1 MDKKKRKENTAMDKT
16 HLDKFYKKNHAERMK
31 ALIAADILNSDDL
44 LLTDALHLTDELAD
58 NMIENHLANYELPL
72 GAALNFL
79 VDGKEYVVPM
89 AIEEPSVIAAASAGA
104 KIIAQ
109 AGGFKTTI
117 SDRTMIGQVALKDI
131 PDLTFAKS
139 NLVQHKKAI
148 LKKANDAHPSIVA
161 RGGGATDLLIRFIEA
176 DNEVQS
182 PEFLVV
188 HLHVS
193 TLEAMGANIINTMME
208 GISVYLEELTG
219 GTALMSILSNYAT
232 ECLASAVCQIP
243 VDLLKKNDYTGE
255 EVRDRLIEAGQLAY
269 VDPYRAVTHNK
280 GIMNGIDAV
289 VLASGN
295 DWRAISAGAHAYAS
309 NSGQYRSLSV
319 WKKADNGDLIGQLT
333 LPLPVGS
340 VGGSISIHPA
350 AKFSKRLMGYQSAK
364 ELEAVIVSV
373 GLAQNFSALK
383 ALVTEGIQKG
393 HMGLQARSLAISAGA
408 SGNAIEKVAEQLKQS
423 KNMNLATAKALLQEI
438 LTLED

>member
-1 MDKKKRKENTAMDKT
+1 MDKT
-16 HLDKFYKKNHAERMK
+16 HLTKFYKKTPTERIE
-31 ALIAADILNSDDL
+31 ALVAAGALTSTDL
-44 LLTDALHLTDELAD
+44 TGTDSLHLTDELAD
-58 NMIENHLANYELPL
+58 HMIENYLATYDLPL
-72 GAALNFL
+72 GSALNFL
-79 VDGKEYVVPM
+79 VDEKDYIVPM

-104 KIIAQ
+104 KVIAL

-117 SDRTMIGQVALKDI
+117 SDRIMIGQVALKDV
-131 PDLTFAKS
+131 PDLPLAKS
-139 NLVQHKKAI
+139 HLLQHKKAI
-148 LKKANDAHPSIVA
+148 LKKANAAHPSIVA
-161 RGGGATDLLIRFIEA
+161 RGGGATNLLIRIIEA
-176 DNEVQS
+176 DDEAAT

-193 TLEAMGANIINTMME
+193 TLEAMGANIINTMLE
-208 GISVYLEELTG
+208 GITAYLEELTG
-219 GTALMSILSNYAT
+219 GKALMSILSNYAT
-232 ECLASAVCQIP
+232 ECLATAVCQIP
-243 VDLLKKNDYTGE
+243 VDLLKRNDYTGE
-255 EVRDRLIEAGQLAY
+255 EVRDRLIEASQFAY
-269 VDPYRAVTHNK
+269 VDPYRAVTNNK

-309 NSGQYRSLSV
+309 RSGNYRSLST

-350 AKFSKRLMGYQSAK
+350 AQFSKRLLGYQTAK

-383 ALVTEGIQKG
+383 ALVTDGIQKG

-408 SGNAIEKVAEQLKQS
+408 SGTAIEKVAEQLKLA
-423 KNMNLATAKALLQEI
+423 KNMNLATAKALLQDI
-438 LTLED
+438 LALEE

>member
-1 MDKKKRKENTAMDKT
+1 MDKT
-16 HLDKFYKKNHAERMK
+16 YLTKFYKKSHTERIE
-31 ALIAADILNSDDL
+31 ALIAAGALASTDL
-44 LLTDALHLTDELAD
+44 MITDGLQLTDELAD
-58 NMIENHLANYELPL
+58 HMIENYLTTYELPL

-79 VDGKEYVVPM
+79 VDKKDYVVPM

-104 KIIAQ
+104 KIIAL

-117 SDRTMIGQVALKDI
+117 SDRIMIGQVALKDI
-131 PDLTFAKS
+131 PDLPLAKS
-139 NLVQHKKAI
+139 HLLQHKEAI
-148 LKKANDAHPSIVA
+148 LKKANTAHPSIVA
-161 RGGGATDLLIRFIEA
+161 RGGGATDFFVRLIEA
-176 DNEVQS
+176 DDEAEI

-193 TLEAMGANIINTMME
+193 TLEAMGANIINTMLE
-208 GISVYLEELTG
+208 GITAYLEELTG

-232 ECLASAVCQIP
+232 ECLATAVCQIP
-243 VDLLKKNDYTGE
+243 VDLLKRNDYTGE
-255 EVRDRLIEAGQLAY
+255 EVRDRLIEASQFAY

-309 NSGQYRSLSV
+309 RSGHYRSLSI

-350 AKFSKRLMGYQSAK
+350 AQFSKRLLGYPSAK

-383 ALVTEGIQKG
+383 ALVTDGIQKG
-393 HMGLQARSLAISAGA
+393 HMGLQARSLAISVGA
-408 SGNAIEKVAEQLKQS
+408 SGTAIEKVAEQLKQAE
-423 KNMNLATAKALLQEI
+423 NMNLATAKALLQEI
-438 LTLED
+438 LALEE

>member
-1 MDKKKRKENTAMDKT
+1 MDKT
-16 HLDKFYKKNHAERMK
+16 YLDKFYKMNHAERMD
-31 ALIAADILNSDDL
+31 ALVTSGSLTLDDL
-44 LLTDALHLTDELAD
+44 LLTKGLLLSDELAD

-72 GAALNFL
+72 GVALNFL
-79 VDGKEYVVPM
+79 IDGKDYIVPM

-117 SDRTMIGQVALKDI
+117 SERIMIGQVALKDV
-131 PDLTFAKS
+131 PNVTFAKN
-139 NLVQHKKAI
+139 NLVQHKNKI
-148 LKKANDAHPSIVA
+148 LKKANAAHPSIVK
-161 RGGGATDLLIRFIEA
+161 RGGGATDLFIRVIEA
-176 DNEVQS
+176 DADAGT
-182 PEFLVV
+182 PEFLMV

-208 GISVYLEELTG
+208 GITAYLEELTEG
-219 GTALMSILSNYAT
+219 SALMSILSNYAT
-232 ECLASAVCQIP
+232 ECIASAVCQIP
-243 VDLLKKNDYTGE
+243 INLLKKNGYSGE
-255 EVRDRLIEAGQLAY
+255 EVRDRLIEASQLAY

-309 NSGQYRSLSV
+309 RNGQYRGLSS
-319 WKKADNGDLIGQLT
+319 WKRAENGDLIGQLT

-340 VGGSISIHPA
+340 IGGSISIHPA
-350 AKFSKRLMGYQSAK
+350 AQFSKRLLGDPSAK
-364 ELEAVIVSV
+364 ELESVIVSV

-408 SGNAIEKVAEQLKQS
+408 TGSDIEKVAEQLKTA
-423 KNMNLATAKALLQEI
+423 KNMNLATAKALLKEI
-438 LTLED
+438 ES

>member
-1 MDKKKRKENTAMDKT
+1 MDKT
-16 HLDKFYKKNHAERMK
+16 HLTKFYKKTPTERIE
-31 ALIAADILNSDDL
+31 ALVAAGALTSTDL
-44 LLTDALHLTDELAD
+44 TGTDSLHLTDELAD
-58 NMIENHLANYELPL
+58 HMIENYLATYDLPL
-72 GAALNFL
+72 GSALNFL
-79 VDGKEYVVPM
+79 VDEKDYIVPM

-104 KIIAQ
+104 KVIAL

-117 SDRTMIGQVALKDI
+117 SDRIMIGQVALKDV
-131 PDLTFAKS
+131 PDLPLAKS
-139 NLVQHKKAI
+139 HLLQHKKAI
-148 LKKANDAHPSIVA
+148 LKKANTSHPSIVA
-161 RGGGATDLLIRFIEA
+161 RGGGATDLLIRIIEA
-176 DNEVQS
+176 DDEAAT

-193 TLEAMGANIINTMME
+193 TLEAMGANIINTMLE
-208 GISVYLEELTG
+208 GITAYLEELTG
-219 GTALMSILSNYAT
+219 GQALMSILSNYAT
-232 ECLASAVCQIP
+232 ECLATAVCQIP
-243 VDLLKKNDYTGE
+243 VDLLKRNDYTGE
-255 EVRDRLIEAGQLAY
+255 EVRDRLIEASQFAY
-269 VDPYRAVTHNK
+269 VDPYRAVTNNK
-280 GIMNGIDAV
+280 GIMNGIDAI

-309 NSGQYRSLSV
+309 RSGNYRSLST

-350 AKFSKRLMGYQSAK
+350 AQFSKRLLGYQTAK

-383 ALVTEGIQKG
+383 ALVTDGIQKG

-408 SGNAIEKVAEQLKQS
+408 SGTAIEKVAEQLKLA
-423 KNMNLATAKALLQEI
+423 KNMNLATAKALLQDI
-438 LTLED
+438 LALEEE

>member
-1 MDKKKRKENTAMDKT
+1 MKNYKENIVMDKT
-16 HLDKFYKKNHAERMK
+16 YLEKFYKKNHTERMK
-31 ALIAADILNSDDL
+31 ALVDANILTSDDSLLENDL
-44 LLTDALHLTDELAD
+44 LLSDELAD
-58 NMIENHLANYELPL
+58 NMIENHLATYQLPL
-72 GAALNFL
+72 GAALSFL

-109 AGGFKTTI
+109 AGGFKTII
-117 SDRTMIGQVALKDI
+117 SERIMIGQVALKEI
-131 PDLTFAKS
+131 PDLKFAKS
-139 NLVQHKKAI
+139 NLSKHKNEI
-148 LKKANDAHPSIVA
+148 LKKANAAHPSIVN
-161 RGGGATDLLIRFIEA
+161 RGGGAKDLLVRVIELDEEA
-176 DNEVQS
+176 AT
-182 PEFLVV
+182 PEFLIV
-188 HLHVS
+188 HLHVA
-193 TLEAMGANIINTMME
+193 TMEAMGANIINTMME
-208 GISVYLEELTG
+208 GITAYLEFLTG

-232 ECLASAVCQIP
+232 ECLATATCQIP
-243 VDLLKKNDYTGE
+243 VELLKRNEYSGE

-309 NSGQYRSLSV
+309 RNGQYRALSS
-319 WKKADNGDLIGQLT
+319 WRKAENGDLIGHLT

-350 AKFSKRLMGYQSAK
+350 AQFSKRLLGYPSAK

-408 SGNAIEKVAEQLKQS
+408 TGNAIEHIAEQLKHA
-423 KNMNLATAKALLQEI
+423 KNMNLATAKKLLQEF
-438 LTLED
+438 LSLGE

>member
-1 MDKKKRKENTAMDKT
+1 MHKETDTMDKT
-16 HLDKFYKKNHAERMK
+16 HLTKFYKKTPTERIE
-31 ALIAADILNSDDL
+31 ALVAAGALTSTDL
-44 LLTDALHLTDELAD
+44 TGTDSLHLTDELAD
-58 NMIENHLANYELPL
+58 HMIENYLATYDLPL
-72 GAALNFL
+72 GSALNFL
-79 VDGKEYVVPM
+79 VDEKDYIVPM

-104 KIIAQ
+104 KVIAL

-117 SDRTMIGQVALKDI
+117 SDRIMIGQVALKDV
-131 PDLTFAKS
+131 PDLPLAKS
-139 NLVQHKKAI
+139 HLLQHKKAI
-148 LKKANDAHPSIVA
+148 LKKANAAHPSIVA
-161 RGGGATDLLIRFIEA
+161 RGGGATNLLIRIIEA
-176 DNEVQS
+176 DDEAAT

-193 TLEAMGANIINTMME
+193 TLEAMGANIINTMLE
-208 GISVYLEELTG
+208 GITAYLEELTG
-219 GTALMSILSNYAT
+219 GKALMSILSNYAT
-232 ECLASAVCQIP
+232 ECLATAVCQIP
-243 VDLLKKNDYTGE
+243 VDLLKRNDYTGE
-255 EVRDRLIEAGQLAY
+255 EVRDRLIEASQFAY
-269 VDPYRAVTHNK
+269 VDPYRAVTNNK

-309 NSGQYRSLSV
+309 RSGNYRSLST

-350 AKFSKRLMGYQSAK
+350 AQFSKRLLGYQTAK

-383 ALVTEGIQKG
+383 ALVTDGIQKG

-408 SGNAIEKVAEQLKQS
+408 SGTAIEKVAEQLKLA
-423 KNMNLATAKALLQEI
+423 KNMNLATAKALLQDI
-438 LTLED
+438 LALEE

>member
-1 MDKKKRKENTAMDKT
+1 MDKT
-16 HLDKFYKKNHAERMK
+16 YLDKFYKMNHAERLN
-31 ALIAADILNSDDL
+31 ALVAAGSLTSDDL
-44 LLTDALHLTDELAD
+44 LLTNGLLLSDELAD

-72 GAALNFL
+72 GVALNFL
-79 VDGKEYVVPM
+79 VDGKDYVVPM

-109 AGGFKTTI
+109 ASGFKTTI
-117 SDRTMIGQVALKDI
+117 SERIMIGQVALKDV
-131 PDLTFAKS
+131 PDLTFAKN
-139 NLVQHKKAI
+139 NLAQHKNNI
-148 LKKANDAHPSIVA
+148 LKKANAAHPSIVK
-161 RGGGATDLLIRFIEA
+161 RGGGATDLFIRVIEA
-176 DNEVQS
+176 DNEAGT
-182 PEFLVV
+182 PEFLMV

-208 GISVYLEELTG
+208 GITTYLEELTG
-219 GTALMSILSNYAT
+219 GSALMSILSNYAT
-232 ECLASAVCQIP
+232 ECLASALCQIP
-243 VDLLKKNDYTGE
+243 VDLLKRNGYSGE
-255 EVRDRLIEAGQLAY
+255 EVRDRLIEASQLAY

-309 NSGQYRSLSV
+309 RNGQYRALSS
-319 WKKADNGDLIGQLT
+319 WRKAENGDLIGQLT

-350 AKFSKRLMGYQSAK
+350 AQFSKRLLGDPSAK
-364 ELEAVIVSV
+364 ELESIIVSV

-408 SGNAIEKVAEQLKQS
+408 TGADIEQVAEQLKTA
-423 KNMNLATAKALLQEI
+423 KNMNLATAEALLKEI
-438 LTLED
+438 ES